1 MFLPAVAGP
10 VDPGTDPALLSSVL
24 TLSDVFCTSH
34 HCAVKAGVG
43 PRTSVTVLG
52 AGTHTVLECVGTR
65 QALETA
71 FGVVR
76 DGGVVSRVGVPQ
88 YTEGPIG
95 FDMVMRNLTLT
106 GGTAPA
112 RAYIE
117 QLLPDVLVGTIQP
130 GRLFDRTVGLDEVPD
145 GYRAMAAREALKVL
159 VRP

>member
-24 TLSDVFCTSH
+24 TLSDVFCTGH

-43 PRTSVTVLG
+43 PRTSVTVIG
-52 AGTHTVLECVGTR
+52 DGTHTVPECVGTR

-76 DGGVVSRVGVPQ
+76 DGGVVSRVGVPH
-88 YTEGPIG
+88 YTEGPVG

-106 GGTAPA
+106 GGTVPAGPTSSSCCPTCSSARSSPASCSTAPSA
-112 RAYIE
+112 STR
-117 QLLPDVLVGTIQP
+117 
-130 GRLFDRTVGLDEVPD
+130 
-145 GYRAMAAREALKVL
+145 
-159 VRP
+159 

>member
-24 TLSDVFCTSH
+24 TLSDVFCTGH

-76 DGGVVSRVGVPQ
+76 DGGVVSRVGVPH
-88 YTEGPIG
+88 YTEGPVG